1 MRKILTNMVLAAAL
15 AVPMTAQA
23 GPIIIGGDDLN
34 DHGSWNGTANLAG
47 WLYIQNAL
55 ANLLSQVTLPAN
67 DGTIVVL
74 GSAPSVPASST
85 PTSSDGCGAV
95 YWPATALSRTV
106 TCIDGAAAIT
116 TYLTGVASGS
126 NRPAVI
132 VYPGNDVG
140 NAIDSS
146 EETAISASASAI
158 ATYVANGGGI
168 LGHTG
173 PYAWLTTLLPGIT
186 ILRACTV
193 TGAALTPTGQA
204 AFPTITNANITSGP
218 CHNTFGGNIGSL
230 QVLARDGNNAQ
241 FILGGGATT
250 VIAPTPPEPPITIP
264 TLGFNA
270 LAALIA
276 LIVAAAFAGRGRIM
290 RLRN

>member
-1 MRKILTNMVLAAAL
+1 M
-15 AVPMTAQA
+15 
-23 GPIIIGGDDLN
+23 G
-34 DHGSWNGTANLAG
+34 
-47 WLYIQNAL
+47 
-55 ANLLSQVTLPAN
+55 
-67 DGTIVVL
+67 
-74 GSAPSVPASST
+74 
-85 PTSSDGCGAV
+85 
-95 YWPATALSRTV
+95 RTV
-106 TCIDGAAAIT
+106 NCIDGAAAIT

-204 AFPTITNANITSGP
+204 AFPTITNADITSGP

-250 VIAPTPPEPPITIP
+250 VIAPTPPEPPMMIGPAWAVIGT
-264 TLGFNA
+264 A
-270 LAALIA
+270 R
-276 LIVAAAFAGRGRIM
+276 AAANTMLVNIFRM
-290 RLRN
+290 NYPSMKRLRCDGNLLQTLSYSGFFPSSFIPSSFAMSTLPIKDLTSFISMPCASTSIMNRLPTTI